1 MNIPNAEYLFRQMGY
16 APVRSTQA
24 DVLRTAGLVA
34 AGVVLG
40 AAIVALT
47 TPKSGPELRS
57 AISDGAGQLKSK
69 ASSTA
74 LSLKGRINGKA
85 EALKEAANGI
95 RETAEEELRNV

>member
-1 MNIPNAEYLFRQMGY
+1 MNAPSPDFLFRQLGY
-16 APVRSTQA
+16 IPARSTQS
-24 DVLRTAGLVA
+24 DVLRTAGLIA

-40 AAIVALT
+40 AAVVALT

-69 ASSTA
+69 ASTTASNIKGRLSTKA
-74 LSLKGRINGKA
+74 ESLKD
-85 EALKEAANGI
+85 AANGI